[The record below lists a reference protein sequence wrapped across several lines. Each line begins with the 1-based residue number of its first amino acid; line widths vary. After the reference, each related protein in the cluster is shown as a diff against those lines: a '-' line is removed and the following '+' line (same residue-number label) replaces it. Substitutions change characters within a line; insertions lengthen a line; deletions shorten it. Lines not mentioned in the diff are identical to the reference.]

1 MEPLAQSAE
10 HLTFNQGVPRS
21 SRGWLTRGRLAQR
34 GERLPYKQDVGSSN
48 LSSPTIRSCGVV
60 VNMPA
65 CHAGDREFDSRQLR
79 HIMRVWFNGRMSASQ
94 AEDVGSIPITRS
106 NLDRKRSFF
115 MCRKKAQMKTSGLK
129 NKSLLTAV

>member
-21 SRGWLTRGRLAQR
+21 SRGWLTRGRLAQW

-65 CHAGDREFDSRQLR
+65 CHAGDREFDFVSSAILCGCGSMVECQLP
-79 HIMRVWFNGRMSASQ
+79 